1 MVRCK
6 HATHTLSPAHHLR
19 AIRDGRCG
27 RYCTKPTIAR
37 AVSLSLRSLT
47 PLQQRAGS
55 ARHAS
60 YVNQTTRLRRLERSL
75 PMSQQHILDAVCFR
89 RTILACKLSKYR
101 EVFTPA
107 TRWSAHGPHHTNA
120 CPWCVVCV
128 VGALGSFPHCKGV
141 NGSSENGAFEA
152 PMEIQNKL
160 STFALHHV

>member
-1 MVRCK
+1 MAEYAPVQ
-6 HATHTLSPAHHLR
+6 
-19 AIRDGRCG
+19 
-27 RYCTKPTIAR
+27 YC
-37 AVSLSLRSLT
+37 VC
-47 PLQQRAGS
+47 QRANLS
-55 ARHAS
+55 
-60 YVNQTTRLRRLERSL
+60 
-75 PMSQQHILDAVCFR
+75 

-128 VGALGSFPHCKGV
+128 VGALGRFLTCKGV

-160 STFALHHV
+160 STFALHHVEVTTMH